1 MLREFI
7 ERLFNRQD
15 KTTKVVNQI
24 DEVYKKSLEDD
35 EIKDAEQSAAQ
46 KVIEYVRKNPENATE
61 ILKGILE
68 REEIP
73 NKVFEKAATEISE
86 IDEIPD
92 KVIPKAV
99 ADSEVNVSDKIIEN
113 IIENGSV
120 NRPEKIELI
129 NNIDDE
135 ELKQKQV
142 EEELKQ
148 IYQNCEKTSELELV
162 DKLETIKIVQ
172 KTPSIEKLEEMIVAK
187 RMALNYRDF
196 GGTKISTLARYLP
209 VDKMI
214 EINTPEMVY
223 NEYEKIKEEEEK
235 NKVDKSSLKTQILQ
249 EIAKKV
255 ANSYQEVGEFVI
267 PQSRN
272 MTQLTRKE
280 EENFIKSIQTYV
292 RKKIRGTDVTNIRNQ
307 IRGRDANMQLKQYI
321 EKMKRLPKAQLEIF
335 INNTGELVENNEELT
350 VYKELKD
357 SGIIENLQKLTD
369 DKRKDYIKVLN
380 DTVQKRVEE
389 KSYNNPNDEQTLD
402 DELEI

>member
-1 MLREFI
+1 MLREFM

-46 KVIEYVRKNPENATE
+46 KVIEYVRKNPENAIE

-68 REEIP
+68 KDEIP

-86 IDEIPD
+86 IDDIPD

-135 ELKQKQV
+135 ELKQKKV

-162 DKLETIKIVQ
+162 HKLETVRIV
-172 KTPSIEKLEEMIVAK
+172 KKNPSIEKLEEMIVAK

-214 EINTPEMVY
+214 EVNIPEMVC
-223 NEYEKIKEEEEK
+223 NEYEKIKKEEK

-292 RKKIRGTDVTNIRNQ
+292 RKKLRATDITSIRDQ
-307 IRGRDANMQLKQYI
+307 IRGRDTNMLLKQYI
-321 EKMKRLPKAQLEIF
+321 EKMKRLPKAQLEMF
-335 INNTGELVENNEELT
+335 IHNTGELVENNEELT
-350 VYKELKD
+350 VYKEIKD
-357 SGIIENLQKLTD
+357 S
-369 DKRKDYIKVLN
+369 
-380 DTVQKRVEE
+380 
-389 KSYNNPNDEQTLD
+389 
-402 DELEI
+402 

>member
-1 MLREFI
+1 MLREFMK
-7 ERLFNRQD
+7 RLFNRQD

-46 KVIEYVRKNPENATE
+46 KVIEYVRKNPENAIE

-68 REEIP
+68 KDEIP

-86 IDEIPD
+86 IDDIPD

-135 ELKQKQV
+135 ELKQKKV

-162 DKLETIKIVQ
+162 HKLETIRIVQ
-172 KTPSIEKLEEMIVAK
+172 KNPSIEKLEEMIVAK

-196 GGTKISTLARYLP
+196 GGTKISTLARY
-209 VDKMI
+209 
-214 EINTPEMVY
+214 
-223 NEYEKIKEEEEK
+223 
-235 NKVDKSSLKTQILQ
+235 
-249 EIAKKV
+249 
-255 ANSYQEVGEFVI
+255 
-267 PQSRN
+267 
-272 MTQLTRKE
+272 
-280 EENFIKSIQTYV
+280 
-292 RKKIRGTDVTNIRNQ
+292 
-307 IRGRDANMQLKQYI
+307 
-321 EKMKRLPKAQLEIF
+321 
-335 INNTGELVENNEELT
+335 
-350 VYKELKD
+350 
-357 SGIIENLQKLTD
+357 
-369 DKRKDYIKVLN
+369 
-380 DTVQKRVEE
+380 
-389 KSYNNPNDEQTLD
+389 
-402 DELEI
+402 

>member
-1 MLREFI
+1 MLREFMK
-7 ERLFNRQD
+7 RLFNRQD

-46 KVIEYVRKNPENATE
+46 KVIEYVRKNPENAIE

-68 REEIP
+68 KDEIP

-86 IDEIPD
+86 IDDIPD

-135 ELKQKQV
+135 ELKQKKV

-162 DKLETIKIVQ
+162 HKLETIRIVQ
-172 KTPSIEKLEEMIVAK
+172 KNPSIEKLEEMIVAK
-187 RMALNYRDF
+187 RMALNYMDF

-214 EINTPEMVY
+214 EVNIPEMVC
-223 NEYEKIKEEEEK
+223 NEYEKIKEEEK

-292 RKKIRGTDVTNIRNQ
+292 RKKLRATDITSIRDQ
-307 IRGRDANMQLKQYI
+307 IRGRDTNMLLKQYI
-321 EKMKRLPKAQLEIF
+321 EKMKRLPKAQLEMF
-335 INNTGELVENNEELT
+335 IHNTGELVENNEELT

-357 SGIIENLQKLTD
+357 SGMIENLQKFSD

-389 KSYNNPNDEQTLD
+389 KSHNNPNDKQTPN
-402 DELEI
+402 DEPEI

>member
-1 MLREFI
+1 MLREFMK
-7 ERLFNRQD
+7 RLFNRQD

-46 KVIEYVRKNPENATE
+46 KVIEYVRKNPENAIE

-68 REEIP
+68 KDEIP
-73 NKVFEKAATEISE
+73 NKVFEK
-86 IDEIPD
+86 
-92 KVIPKAV
+92 
-99 ADSEVNVSDKIIEN
+99 VNVSDKIIEN

-135 ELKQKQV
+135 ELKQKKV

-162 DKLETIKIVQ
+162 HKLETIRIVQ
-172 KTPSIEKLEEMIVAK
+172 KNPSIEKLEEMIVAK

-196 GGTKISTLARYLP
+196 GGTKISTLARYLS

-214 EINTPEMVY
+214 EVNIPEMVC
-223 NEYEKIKEEEEK
+223 NEYEKIKEEEK

-292 RKKIRGTDVTNIRNQ
+292 RKKLRATDITSIRDQ
-307 IRGRDANMQLKQYI
+307 IRGRDTNMLLKQYI
-321 EKMKRLPKAQLEIF
+321 EKMKRLPKAQLEMF
-335 INNTGELVENNEELT
+335 IHNTGELVENNEELT

-357 SGIIENLQKLTD
+357 SGMIENLQKFSD

-389 KSYNNPNDEQTLD
+389 KSHNNPNDKQTPN
-402 DELEI
+402 DEPEI